1 MVKCINFRECFT
13 RDEALEYTNKNNII
27 TRPPWKLM
35 TKLKMFSDC
44 EKSEITNSEDL
55 ESRILNIP
63 SSVPLKN

>member
-1 MVKCINFRECFT
+1 
-13 RDEALEYTNKNNII
+13 
-27 TRPPWKLM
+27 M

-63 SSVPLKN
+63 SSVPLKISSF

>member
-1 MVKCINFRECFT
+1 
-13 RDEALEYTNKNNII
+13 
-27 TRPPWKLM
+27 M

-55 ESRILNIP
+55 NQCFNIP